1 MGTHTAKDFWAAL
14 GGIFTV
20 FFTPPCISLESL
32 RHDNWRVHF
41 TVRNVSF
48 GFFWATAF
56 FIATDNGVWSRLW
69 EYLLVDVHTFCDCA
83 PWTCD
88 RIWWIIAAVVAIVVS
103 GWGLNYIYAKRLNNL
118 ERIRKIVACTTSYLQ
133 SAYQIKTIAQLVDI
147 IPVFIKQLS
156 MNYFLYRTRDDDGEI
171 MIIGTPEEK
180 PESNKRPK
188 LKFGVP
194 RSIRIKQ
201 KQAIESA
208 QAVVANK
215 SNGSIRKAS
224 GSMKER

>member
-1 MGTHTAKDFWAAL
+1 
-14 GGIFTV
+14 
-20 FFTPPCISLESL
+20 
-32 RHDNWRVHF
+32 
-41 TVRNVSF
+41 
-48 GFFWATAF
+48 
-56 FIATDNGVWSRLW
+56 
-69 EYLLVDVHTFCDCA
+69 
-83 PWTCD
+83 
-88 RIWWIIAAVVAIVVS
+88 
-103 GWGLNYIYAKRLNNL
+103 
-118 ERIRKIVACTTSYLQ
+118 
-133 SAYQIKTIAQLVDI
+133 
-147 IPVFIKQLS
+147 
-156 MNYFLYRTRDDDGEI
+156 